1 MVFLRPIGEN
11 DRERMLDILTSNQ
24 VNKTYMLP
32 DFEHRED
39 AAPLFLRL
47 LEISQSGSKYV
58 RAIDLDGGLIGYINQ
73 VEAENGSIELGYVI
87 HPDFHGM
94 GYMTEALQLAI
105 NELFDL
111 GYQEVIAGA
120 FSKNAASIRVMQKS
134 GMSKITKS
142 DEIEYR
148 GMIHTCVYY
157 RKIQE

>member
-1 MVFLRPIGEN
+1 
-11 DRERMLDILTSNQ
+11 
-24 VNKTYMLP
+24 
-32 DFEHRED
+32 
-39 AAPLFLRL
+39 
-47 LEISQSGSKYV
+47 
-58 RAIDLDGGLIGYINQ
+58 
-73 VEAENGSIELGYVI
+73 
-87 HPDFHGM
+87 M
-94 GYMTEALQLAI
+94 GYMTEALKLAI

-120 FSKNAASIRVMQKS
+120 FSENAASIRVMEKS